1 MYVLTEDDFL
11 RWKEDEVTIQF
22 FKSLVT
28 SRETMKENMIL
39 GLYDNPEVVVGK
51 GIVLK
56 ELLEMNYNEFQEA
69 SRND

>member
-1 MYVLTEDDFL
+1 MVVTEDEFL
-11 RWKEDEVTIQF
+11 RWKEDEITKQF
-22 FKSLVT
+22 FKCLAM

-39 GLYDNPEVVVGK
+39 GLYDNPEIVVGK

-56 ELLEMNYNEFQEA
+56 ELLDMKYDEFQEA

>member
-1 MYVLTEDDFL
+1 MVVTEDEFL
-11 RWKEDEVTIQF
+11 RWKEDDITKQF
-22 FKSLVT
+22 FKCLEI

-56 ELLEMNYNEFQEA
+56 ELLDMKYNEFQEA

>member
-1 MYVLTEDDFL
+1 MVVTEDEFL
-11 RWKEDEVTIQF
+11 RWKEDEITKQF
-22 FKSLVT
+22 FKCLAM

-39 GLYDNPEVVVGK
+39 GLYETPEIVVGK

-56 ELLEMNYNEFQEA
+56 ELLDMKYEEFQEA

>member
-1 MYVLTEDDFL
+1 MVVTEDEFL
-11 RWKEDEVTIQF
+11 RWKEDEITKQF
-22 FKSLVT
+22 FKCLAM

-39 GLYDNPEVVVGK
+39 GLYDNPEIVVGK

-56 ELLEMNYNEFQEA
+56 ELLDMKYNEFQEA

>member
-1 MYVLTEDDFL
+1 MVITEDEFL
-11 RWKEDEVTIQF
+11 HWKEDEITKQF
-22 FKSLVT
+22 FKCLAI